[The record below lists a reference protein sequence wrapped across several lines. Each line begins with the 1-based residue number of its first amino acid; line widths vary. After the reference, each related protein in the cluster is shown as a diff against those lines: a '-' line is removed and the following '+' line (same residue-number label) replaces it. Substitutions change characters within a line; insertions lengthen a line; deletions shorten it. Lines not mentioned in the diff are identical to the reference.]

1 MSFTAVVVGAATA
14 VVAAVRNTTV
24 EALADMPEERWQW

>member
-1 MSFTAVVVGAATA
+1 MSFTAVVVEVAIAV
-14 VVAAVRNTTV
+14 VVAARNTTE

>member
-1 MSFTAVVVGAATA
+1 MNFMAVVVEVAIA
-14 VVAAVRNTTV
+14 VVATARNTTE